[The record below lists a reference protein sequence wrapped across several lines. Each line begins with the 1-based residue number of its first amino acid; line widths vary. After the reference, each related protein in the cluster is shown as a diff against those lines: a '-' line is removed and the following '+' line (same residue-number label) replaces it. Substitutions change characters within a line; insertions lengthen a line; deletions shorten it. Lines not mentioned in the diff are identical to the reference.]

1 MDYDWARN
9 NVRELRNVI
18 ERMVIATDRDELTT
32 EDVPQEIRGGK
43 DVEGKD
49 VKRNRTFQEQKVEAE
64 RQIILAALER
74 NAWHITRTAEALGLA
89 DHSSLLKVMK
99 RHGIS
104 RG

>member
-1 MDYDWARN
+1 MP
-9 NVRELRNVI
+9 E
-18 ERMVIATDRDELTT
+18 
-32 EDVPQEIRGGK
+32 EIRK
-43 DVEGKD
+43 HYDVGAKPYGERRTGEGD
-49 VKRNRTFQEQKVEAE
+49 KRSFQELKTEAE

>member
-1 MDYDWARN
+1 
-9 NVRELRNVI
+9 VRELRNVI
-18 ERMVIATDRDELTT
+18 ERMVIATDREELTV
-32 EDVPQEIRGGK
+32 EDVPEEIRTGK
-43 DVEGKD
+43 VVRKKAHGDS
-49 VKRNRTFQEQKVEAE
+49 RTLQEQKVEAE

-104 RG
+104 RE

>member
-1 MDYDWARN
+1 
-9 NVRELRNVI
+9 
-18 ERMVIATDRDELTT
+18 MVIATDRDELTA
-32 EDVPQEIRGGK
+32 EDVPNEIRRGK
-43 DVEGKD
+43 DVERRD
-49 VKRNRTFQEQKVEAE
+49 VREKRTFQEQKTEAE
-64 RQIILAALER
+64 RQIILTALER